1 MSKNETVGRVITGL
15 ELIAGAIAIGALIAE
30 AISEMQKP
38 KIGKKKAEASPTTEK
53 PRSIQSQMVVA
64 GTHLIHRE
72 QKGRGSLHEF
82 LKSRYDGL
90 YLLGRAE
97 HQLDGDELDALS
109 TNLAHWHKLC
119 HQVTGHD
126 SDRALSEWYSTSGQS
141 RTIPLVR
148 LLDNCECVEKTL
160 NMPAYIGFCL
170 TGSLPAGHNKDIPNE
185 EWAIIKRHFK
195 L

>member
-1 MSKNETVGRVITGL
+1 MSKNETVGRIISGL
-15 ELIAGAIAIGALIAE
+15 ELVAGAIAVGTLIAE
-30 AISEMQKP
+30 AIKESQKP
-38 KIGKKKAEASPTTEK
+38 KIGRKDTAPSSEQ
-53 PRSIQSQMVVA
+53 PRSIHSQMVA
-64 GTHLIHRE
+64 SGIHQIHRKQGTGE
-72 QKGRGSLHEF
+72 SLHEF
-82 LKSRYDGL
+82 LKSRYGGL
-90 YLLGRAE
+90 YLLGRAG

-109 TNLAHWHKLC
+109 ADLAHWHKLY

-126 SDRALSEWYSTSGQS
+126 ADRALSEWYSTAGQS